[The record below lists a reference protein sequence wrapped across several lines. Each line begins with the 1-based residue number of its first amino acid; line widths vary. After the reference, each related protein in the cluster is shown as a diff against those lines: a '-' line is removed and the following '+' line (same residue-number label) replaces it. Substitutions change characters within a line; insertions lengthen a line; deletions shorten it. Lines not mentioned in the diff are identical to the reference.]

1 MQSGIS
7 LPHLMEKMHVVLVEK
22 KCKPSKTTEEE
33 NLTPKQLNQYAGLE
47 IIGIKS
53 SHVSHREV
61 EKIEACWMHV
71 FPKRKTAPGS
81 HFFHC
86 ITPCG
91 NELLVSTLSD
101 EIISRPFSLQCE
113 KINFVTVENAPVGN
127 YESCINETY

>member
-1 MQSGIS
+1 
-7 LPHLMEKMHVVLVEK
+7 MHVHAGKCMWCWSK
-22 KCKPSKTTEEE
+22 KDASLQRPLKKKI
-33 NLTPKQLNQYAGLE
+33 LTPKQLNQYAELE

-61 EKIEACWMHV
+61 EKIEVCWMHV

>member
-1 MQSGIS
+1 MWCWSKKDAS
-7 LPHLMEKMHVVLVEK
+7 LQRPLK
-22 KCKPSKTTEEE
+22 KKI
-33 NLTPKQLNQYAGLE
+33 LTPKQLNQYAELE

>member
-1 MQSGIS
+1 MWCWSKKDAS
-7 LPHLMEKMHVVLVEK
+7 LQRPLK
-22 KCKPSKTTEEE
+22 KKI
-33 NLTPKQLNQYAGLE
+33 LTPKQLNQYAELG

-127 YESCINETY
+127 IESCINETY